1 MASVAARGPV
11 TLLLQSSAGQYIF
24 LGLGVY
30 ALFPE
35 QVQRLLGP
43 LAAQNLLTQFGGGT
57 STGTGTTDSQNN
69 RPIIIQTPGPT
80 VHHMTTH
87 RDGKGS
93 LISVVTYAVVGAG
106 ACWAGYV
113 VCVHILP
120 DAVTELLP
128 VTKRLF
134 EKTTQTLGKGILNVK
149 QVLEEKILGLSKQ
162 QDDLSRK
169 QDDTHRTVNGI
180 ERELGEARVD
190 LIGLKSSLDRCE
202 GSLDNT
208 QDMQGYTLKGIK
220 LLVRCVTSF
229 MPNDPNYIDDIARF
243 IEEGDLQDFDSAH
256 PKNKMSTTT
265 QGSKG
270 GRPGYSNTV
279 TPARQTSIGP
289 KNSSTTASSMVKH
302 EIPSIT
308 GVPSDD
314 DDQSTNTV
322 GSFNESSFNDIRALL
337 GH

>member
-1 MASVAARGPV
+1 MASVAARGPL

-35 QVQRLLGP
+35 QVQGLLGP
-43 LAAQNLLTQFGGGT
+43 LGAQQLLTQLGSRSGT
-57 STGTGTTDSQNN
+57 STGTGTSQGHDN

-87 RDGKGS
+87 RDAKGS

-106 ACWAGYV
+106 ACWVGYV

-128 VTKRLF
+128 VSKRLF
-134 EKTTQTLGKGILNVK
+134 EKTTQTLGRGILNVK

-169 QDDTHRTVNGI
+169 QDDTHQTVSGI

-229 MPNDPNYIDDIARF
+229 MPNESNYIDDIARF
-243 IEEGDLQDFDSAH
+243 IEEGDFQDHD
-256 PKNKMSTTT
+256 KNKPMTMTP
-265 QGSKG
+265 GSKG

-279 TPARQTSIGP
+279 TPGRQPSFGSSS
-289 KNSSTTASSMVKH
+289 KSSSTAPSSMIKN
-302 EIPSIT
+302 ETPSMIS
-308 GVPSDD
+308 VPSDD
-314 DDQSTNTV
+314 DDQSANTV
-322 GSFNESSFNDIRALL
+322 ASFNDIRALL